1 MSETSQIVTPAIE
14 ALNAIPRVW
23 ARRLHSGKVKV
34 RGAWMRLGEAG
45 CPDLMAV
52 VDGRVLF
59 FEAKLPKEL
68 VTEVQ
73 LAEHGR
79 IRRAGGTVHVVRSVR
94 EVLDVVRVVLDG
106 RRSA

>member
-1 MSETSQIVTPAIE
+1 MSETSQIVTPAID

-34 RGAWMRLGEAG
+34 RGAWMHLGDAG
-45 CPDLMAV
+45 APDFFAL
-52 VDGRVLF
+52 VDGRPIF
-59 FEAKLPKEL
+59 FEAKLPKGL
-68 VTEVQ
+68 VTEEQ
-73 LAEHGR
+73 IAEHGR

-94 EVLDVVRVVLDG
+94 EVMDVVRVVLDG